1 MLEHFLT
8 LSPRNQV
15 ACLVLLSEKVV
26 DRLRGIEGY
35 PEAKRALRRCADWSK
50 VQREKGDDLYSL
62 LEDGSDESGLFNYTG
77 YIDMEE
83 ETEQVWDCVVSTVA
97 YTAYWAYAYEGQKY
111 VPQTLESIDEELIE
125 HFLASF
131 YALDSSYQ
139 QIVAETI
146 AEVESFLI

>member
-8 LSPRNQV
+8 LSPRSQV
-15 ACLVLLSEKVV
+15 ACLVQLSEKVV

-35 PEAKRALRRCADWSK
+35 VEAKRALSRCADWSK
-50 VQREKGDDLYSL
+50 DQREKGDDLYSL
-62 LEDGSDESGLFNYTG
+62 LEDGSDESGLFNYIG
-77 YIDMEE
+77 DIEMEE

-97 YTAYWAYAYEGQKY
+97 YAAYWAYAYEGQKY

-125 HFLASF
+125 HFLTSF
-131 YALDSSYQ
+131 YALDPSPQ

>member
-1 MLEHFLT
+1 
-8 LSPRNQV
+8 
-15 ACLVLLSEKVV
+15 
-26 DRLRGIEGY
+26 
-35 PEAKRALRRCADWSK
+35 
-50 VQREKGDDLYSL
+50 
-62 LEDGSDESGLFNYTG
+62 
-77 YIDMEE
+77 MEE

-125 HFLASF
+125 HFLAGF
-131 YALDSSYQ
+131 YALDPSYQ